1 MARALGGSVAPGP
14 RPEIGWF
21 PVHSDRP
28 ELIAEGPWFQFHY
41 DRWTLPS
48 GIKEIARTPV
58 ASQGF
63 VSGRTLGI
71 QFHPEVVTSTLQG
84 WIDNGG
90 ESAVAGDGQSIEALI
105 NMTRAQEAAAIA
117 RAHTLVKNFVSQ
129 VVMA

>member
-1 MARALGGSVAPGP
+1 M
-14 RPEIGWF
+14 
-21 PVHSDRP
+21 
-28 ELIAEGPWFQFHY
+28 
-41 DRWTLPS
+41 
-48 GIKEIARTPV
+48 